1 MSKKPQKKKLTPRQ
15 KAKLIKEKQA
25 EISRLMKQQ
34 HYVRH
39 GQFFARIITVLI
51 FFVIA
56 AGLLLFSLVTSYDR
70 IFNTAFPIADSETM
84 WIVVV
89 VAFALPILLIALVIL
104 VANEISRQKQNQEA
118 QKYALTNDQEVGIA
132 GMEKFDFGF
141 ENDKGRLNLDISKDE
156 NNFLEGEKPK
166 EQAPLPGAQPD
177 KPQIELTEE
186 EQEELHEARF
196 YMLSKLD
203 LENEKI
209 EKPEYNDKIELKEF
223 CDLFREFACGTL
235 GLYYDISDIRR
246 FVAGLAVTHITILQ
260 GMSGTGKTSLA
271 YAFGE
276 FLNNSTVVVPIQPM
290 WKERTD
296 LIGYYNEF
304 TKKFNE
310 TTLLQKLYEA
320 NYNDE
325 IYITVLDE
333 MNIARVEY
341 YFAEFLSLL
350 ELPNPEKRYL
360 DVVSDE
366 WGNDPKL
373 LRNGQLKLPK
383 NMWFIGTANNDD
395 STFAISD
402 KVYDRAM
409 VINLDKK
416 AKQFEVPV
424 QDPIKVSASHLDDL
438 YTKAQKEYAIS
449 ERNQR
454 RIRTLDKYLIET
466 FHITFGNRIMK
477 QIKAYVPVMVACGG
491 TELDALD
498 DILSKKVLR
507 KLEAKNPVYVKNASQ
522 GLIAFI
528 DDLFGMDMMAQCKEY
543 IINFEQNA

>member
-507 KLEAKNPVYVKNASQ
+507 KL
-522 GLIAFI
+522 
-528 DDLFGMDMMAQCKEY
+528 
-543 IINFEQNA
+543 